1 MSGHY
6 EVLVVGG
13 GHAGIEAAWA
23 ASRLGAR
30 TALITMSA
38 EAIGRM
44 SCNPAI
50 GGLGKGQMV
59 REIDAIGGIMGLAT
73 DQAGIQFRMLN
84 RSKGP
89 AVWAPRAQ
97 CDRDAYPQAVQQLL
111 RRATSLDI
119 IEGAVE
125 TIETRPENVF
135 RAVGASPRTPARAAA
150 CVTGLAP
157 GALHG
162 NSMRRVIGVTLADG
176 RRIETDAVILTT
188 GTFLRGLMHCG
199 QEQTQGGRIGE
210 AAAVGISAALLSLGF
225 ELGRLK
231 TGTPPRVHRNSVDY
245 AACEVQPGDD
255 VPVPF
260 SDMTDAITQ
269 RQVDCWVTWTH
280 AKVHEH
286 IVANLHRAPMYS
298 GQIQSRGPRYC
309 PSIEDKVVRFADK
322 PKHQIFLEPE
332 GYDNERIYCNG
343 ISTSLPKDVQDA
355 FVHEV
360 PGLERAKILQYGYA
374 VEYDYVPTHQ
384 TKVSLETKSVR
395 GLFLAGQINGTSGYE
410 EAAAQGLVAGINAV
424 RLFRDEE
431 PFVLGRDQAYIGV
444 MIDDLVTR
452 PPLEPYRMFT
462 SRAEYRLLL
471 RSDNADQRL
480 TPIGRR
486 LGTVDDARW
495 ARFQAKRDAVATL
508 ESLTRAGHMNG
519 SGLSTWIRRP
529 DADLGTFA
537 DAIAGLTTRVF
548 DADDL
553 VQVMTE
559 AKYSGYVDRQAR
571 QIERFRRLESMGI
584 PDRTDY
590 ATMPELRFEARER
603 LARVAPAT
611 LGQAARISG
620 VTPADITVLWIY
632 LTGRRRP

>member
-1 MSGHY
+1 MGAS
-6 EVLVVGG
+6 VALV
-13 GHAGIEAAWA
+13 
-23 ASRLGAR
+23 
-30 TALITMSA
+30 TMQRA
-38 EAIGRM
+38 AIGRM

-59 REIDAIGGIMGLAT
+59 REIDALGGLMALAT
-73 DQAGIQFRMLN
+73 DEAGIQFRMLN

-97 CDRDAYPQAVQQLL
+97 CDRDSYPNAVQQLL
-111 RRATSLDI
+111 RTARNLKI
-119 IEGAVE
+119 IEGSVE
-125 TIETRPENVF
+125 TIETTDQSRRPGGPPPLE
-135 RAVGASPRTPARAAA
+135 VGEPMIERGSHRPHVCA
-150 CVTGLAP
+150 
-157 GALHG
+157 
-162 NSMRRVIGVTLADG
+162 ITLADG
-176 RRIETDAVILTT
+176 RRLETDAVILTT

-199 QEQTQGGRIGE
+199 QEQTDGGRVGE
-210 AAAVGISAALLSLGF
+210 PAAVGISAALLALGF

-231 TGTPPRVHRNSVDY
+231 TGTPPRIHRDSVDY

-255 VPVPF
+255 VPTPF
-260 SDMTDAITQ
+260 SHMTDAILQ

-280 AKVHEH
+280 AGVHEH

-309 PSIEDKVVRFADK
+309 PSIEDKVVRFSDK

-355 FVHEV
+355 FVREV
-360 PGLERAKILQYGYA
+360 PGLERARILQHGYA

-384 TKVSLETKSVR
+384 TKISLETKLVG

-410 EAAAQGLVAGINAV
+410 EAAAQGLIAGINAV
-424 RLFRDEE
+424 RSLRSEE

-480 TPIGRR
+480 TLIGRS

-495 ARFQAKRDAVATL
+495 ARFQTKSDAVAAI
-508 ESLTRAGHMNG
+508 ESLAQRGLIDGVNLALWMRRPTADIALLAEALA
-519 SGLSTWIRRP
+519 GLSP
-529 DADLGTFA
+529 
-537 DAIAGLTTRVF
+537 RVF
-548 DADDL
+548 DANH
-553 VQVMTE
+553 VMQVITD

-571 QIERFRRLESMGI
+571 QIERFQRLESMAI
-584 PDRTDY
+584 PERTDY
-590 ATMPELRFEARER
+590 GTMAELRFEARER
-603 LARVAPAT
+603 LSRVAPAT

-632 LTGRRRP
+632 LTGRRRR